1 MIRPTFVTEDGE
13 ELEIIRFL
21 DAWDEE
27 TDDEDEIVAMVVRS
41 QDGELS
47 TVDLI
52 DVHESTLH

>member
-1 MIRPTFVTEDGE
+1 MIRPLFVTEDGE
-13 ELEIIRFL
+13 ELEVIRFL

-41 QDGELS
+41 QDGEMS
-47 TVDLI
+47 TVDLV

>member
-1 MIRPTFVTEDGE
+1 MMRPTFVTEDGE
-13 ELEIIRFL
+13 ELEVVCFL

-41 QDGELS
+41 QDGEMS
-47 TVDLI
+47 TVDFI

>member
-1 MIRPTFVTEDGE
+1 MIRPTFVTGDGE
-13 ELEIIRFL
+13 ELEVILFL

-41 QDGELS
+41 HDGELS

>member
-1 MIRPTFVTEDGE
+1 MIGAHFVTEDGE

-27 TDDEDEIVAMVVRS
+27 TDDEDEIVAMVVRAP
-41 QDGELS
+41 DGEMT

>member
-1 MIRPTFVTEDGE
+1 MIRPLFVTEDGE
-13 ELEIIRFL
+13 ELEVVRFL

-41 QDGELS
+41 QDGEMT

>member
-1 MIRPTFVTEDGE
+1 MIRPTFVTGDGE
-13 ELEIIRFL
+13 ELEVILFL